1 MFYNNV
7 HTRIRYIFLVVILV
21 LVIAIARVFYIQVF
35 SYKKLNT
42 LAESLWSRKLPI
54 SADRGKIVDRNGRV
68 LADNITTTSLVVIPN
83 QIENKEDAAKKLSE
97 ILGSDYKDMLKHV
110 SKKTSIERVH
120 PEGRRLSYEIAEKID
135 ALKIDGVYLVE
146 PDEIY
151 EIEPNINTAVKK
163 GLYSQNVAIV
173 APYDLAIAYA
183 EVASDNGVNFRLE
196 EEVLTI
202 QNITKGFK
210 VVTNKNKFSCKVVIN
225 TIADEIY
232 INENGIVKEKDIE
245 DTINSFKN
253 MSYLLLDDNYE
264 NKLERIVTKTF
275 DKDTFVVSTPG
286 LNGGSLVGIKSI
298 EKTSLDDNLNYASK
312 LLKKLNKSNI
322 NNLFRESY
330 DKDSI
335 VIDEKK
341 VDKGYISVIGTHY
354 GKVTLAPAIAKML
367 CDTISSN
374 LNCKLKKN
382 FIDKRREFYRF
393 REMDRNEINEV
404 IKLDKR
410 YGKIICMCNNVSEG
424 EIVDSI
430 RRPLGARTV
439 KGVKRRT
446 GAGFGNCHGAY
457 CNERIIQILARELD
471 KKITDIVDDS
481 KNSNIISGR
490 IKEFKEI

>member
-1 MFYNNV
+1 MDYDVLVLGGGIIGCAVAYELSKYNLNIAVIEKEYDIADDVSFVNTSIVYDGSETSNNV
-7 HTRIRYIFLVVILV
+7 MAGLEYIGNILLEDLCEKFNVPFKRIGSLRVVNDDNGVVKLGEMYER
-21 LVIAIARVFYIQVF
+21 AIR
-35 SYKKLNT
+35 
-42 LAESLWSRKLPI
+42 
-54 SADRGKIVDRNGRV
+54 RG
-68 LADNITTTSLVVIPN
+68 
-83 QIENKEDAAKKLSE
+83 
-97 ILGSDYKDMLKHV
+97 
-110 SKKTSIERVH
+110 
-120 PEGRRLSYEIAEKID
+120 
-135 ALKIDGVYLVE
+135 IDGVYLVE
-146 PDEIY
+146 PDEVY
-151 EIEPNINTAVKK
+151 EIEPNINTSIKK

-225 TIADEIY
+225 TIANEIY
-232 INENGIVKEKDIE
+232 INEKGIVEEKDTE
-245 DTINSFKN
+245 NDINSFKN
-253 MSYLLLDDNYE
+253 MSYILLDDNYE

-275 DKDTFVVSTPG
+275 DKDTFVVSTPV

-312 LLKKLNKSNI
+312 LLKNLNKGNI

-335 VIDEKK
+335 VVDEQQIDR
-341 VDKGYISVIGTHY
+341 GYISVIGTHY

-367 CDTISSN
+367 CDTISSS

-393 REMDRNEINEV
+393 REMNSNEINEV

>member
-1 MFYNNV
+1 MDYDVLVLGGGIIGCAVAYELSKYNLNIAVIEKEFDIADDISFVNTSIVYDGSETSNNV
-7 HTRIRYIFLVVILV
+7 MAGLEYIGNILMEDLCEKFNVPFRRIGSLRVVNDDNG
-21 LVIAIARVFYIQVF
+21 VIKLKEMYERAIR
-35 SYKKLNT
+35 
-42 LAESLWSRKLPI
+42 
-54 SADRGKIVDRNGRV
+54 RG
-68 LADNITTTSLVVIPN
+68 
-83 QIENKEDAAKKLSE
+83 
-97 ILGSDYKDMLKHV
+97 
-110 SKKTSIERVH
+110 
-120 PEGRRLSYEIAEKID
+120 
-135 ALKIDGVYLVE
+135 IDGVYLID
-146 PDEIY
+146 PDEVY
-151 EIEPNINTAVKK
+151 EIEPNINTEVKK

-183 EVASDNGVNFRLE
+183 EVAFDNGVNFRLE

-202 QNITKGFK
+202 QNVTKGFR

-225 TIADEIY
+225 TIANEIY
-232 INENGIVKEKDIE
+232 INEKGVVEEKDSE
-245 DTINSFKN
+245 DGINSFKN
-253 MSYLLLDDNYE
+253 MSYILLDDNYE
-264 NKLERIVTKTF
+264 NKLQRIVTKTF
-275 DKDTFVVSTPG
+275 DKDTFVVSTPV
-286 LNGGSLVGIKSI
+286 LNGGSLIGIKSI
-298 EKTSLDDNLNYASK
+298 EKTSLDDNLQYASK
-312 LLKKLNKSNI
+312 LLKRLNKSNI

-335 VIDEKK
+335 VVDDQKI
-341 VDKGYISVIGTHY
+341 DKGYISVIGTHY

-374 LNCKLKKN
+374 LNCRLKKN

-410 YGKIICMCNNVSEG
+410 YGKIVCMCNNVSEG

-457 CNERIIQILARELD
+457 CNEKIIQILSRELD
-471 KKITDIVDDS
+471 RKFTDIVDDS
-481 KNSNIISGR
+481 KNSNVISGR
-490 IKEFKEI
+490 IKEFKDI

>member
-1 MFYNNV
+1 MDYDVFVLGGGIIGCAVAYELSKYNLNIAVIEKEFDIADDISFVNTSIVYDGSETSNNV
-7 HTRIRYIFLVVILV
+7 MAGLEYIGNILLEDLCEKFNVPFRRIGSLRVVNDDNGVVKLKEMYER
-21 LVIAIARVFYIQVF
+21 AIR
-35 SYKKLNT
+35 
-42 LAESLWSRKLPI
+42 
-54 SADRGKIVDRNGRV
+54 RG
-68 LADNITTTSLVVIPN
+68 
-83 QIENKEDAAKKLSE
+83 
-97 ILGSDYKDMLKHV
+97 
-110 SKKTSIERVH
+110 
-120 PEGRRLSYEIAEKID
+120 
-135 ALKIDGVYLVE
+135 IDGVYLID
-146 PDEIY
+146 PDEVY
-151 EIEPNINTAVKK
+151 EIEPNINTEVKK

-183 EVASDNGVNFRLE
+183 EVAFDNGVNFRLE

-202 QNITKGFK
+202 QNVTKGFR

-225 TIADEIY
+225 TIANEIY
-232 INENGIVKEKDIE
+232 INEKGVVEEKDSE
-245 DTINSFKN
+245 DGINSFKN
-253 MSYLLLDDNYE
+253 MSYILLDDNYE
-264 NKLERIVTKTF
+264 NKLQRIVTKTF
-275 DKDTFVVSTPG
+275 DKDTFVVSTPV
-286 LNGGSLVGIKSI
+286 LNGGSLIGIKSI
-298 EKTSLDDNLNYASK
+298 EKTSLDDNLQYASK
-312 LLKKLNKSNI
+312 LLKELDKSNI

-335 VIDEKK
+335 VVDDQKI
-341 VDKGYISVIGTHY
+341 DKGYISVIGTHY

-374 LNCKLKKN
+374 LNCRLKKN

-410 YGKIICMCNNVSEG
+410 YGKIVCMCNNVSEG

-457 CNERIIQILARELD
+457 CNEKIIQILSRELD
-471 KKITDIVDDS
+471 RKFTDIVDDS

-490 IKEFKEI
+490 IKEFKDI

>member
-1 MFYNNV
+1 MDYDVLVLGGGIIGCAVAYELSKYNLNIAVIEKEFDIADDISFVNTSIVYDGSETSNNV
-7 HTRIRYIFLVVILV
+7 MAGLEYIGNILLEDLCEKFNVPFRRIGSLRVVNDDNG
-21 LVIAIARVFYIQVF
+21 VIKLKEMYERAIR
-35 SYKKLNT
+35 
-42 LAESLWSRKLPI
+42 
-54 SADRGKIVDRNGRV
+54 RG
-68 LADNITTTSLVVIPN
+68 
-83 QIENKEDAAKKLSE
+83 
-97 ILGSDYKDMLKHV
+97 
-110 SKKTSIERVH
+110 
-120 PEGRRLSYEIAEKID
+120 
-135 ALKIDGVYLVE
+135 IDGVYLID
-146 PDEIY
+146 PDEVY
-151 EIEPNINTAVKK
+151 EIEPNINTEVKK

-183 EVASDNGVNFRLE
+183 EVAFDNGVNFRLE

-202 QNITKGFK
+202 QNVTKGFR

-225 TIADEIY
+225 TIANEIY
-232 INENGIVKEKDIE
+232 INEKGVVEEKDSE
-245 DTINSFKN
+245 DGINSFKN
-253 MSYLLLDDNYE
+253 MSYILLDDNYE
-264 NKLERIVTKTF
+264 NKLQRIVTKTF
-275 DKDTFVVSTPG
+275 DKDTFVVSTPV
-286 LNGGSLVGIKSI
+286 LNGGSLIGIKSI
-298 EKTSLDDNLNYASK
+298 EKTSLDDNLQYASK
-312 LLKKLNKSNI
+312 LLKGLNKSNI

-335 VIDEKK
+335 VVDDQKI
-341 VDKGYISVIGTHY
+341 DKGYISVIGTHY

-374 LNCKLKKN
+374 LNCRLKKN

-410 YGKIICMCNNVSEG
+410 YGKIVCMCNNVSEG

-457 CNERIIQILARELD
+457 CNEKIIQILSRELD
-471 KKITDIVDDS
+471 RKFTEIVDDS

-490 IKEFKEI
+490 IKEFKDI

>member
-1 MFYNNV
+1 MDYDVLVLGGGIIGCAVAYELSKYNLNIAVIEKEFDIADDISFVNTSIVYDGSETSNNV
-7 HTRIRYIFLVVILV
+7 MAGLEYIGNILLEDLCEKFNVPFRRIGSLRVVNDDNGVVKLKEMYER
-21 LVIAIARVFYIQVF
+21 AIR
-35 SYKKLNT
+35 
-42 LAESLWSRKLPI
+42 
-54 SADRGKIVDRNGRV
+54 RG
-68 LADNITTTSLVVIPN
+68 
-83 QIENKEDAAKKLSE
+83 
-97 ILGSDYKDMLKHV
+97 
-110 SKKTSIERVH
+110 
-120 PEGRRLSYEIAEKID
+120 
-135 ALKIDGVYLVE
+135 IDGVYLID
-146 PDEIY
+146 PDEVY
-151 EIEPNINTAVKK
+151 EIEPNINTEVKK

-183 EVASDNGVNFRLE
+183 EVAFDNGVNFRLE

-202 QNITKGFK
+202 QNVTKGFR

-225 TIADEIY
+225 TIANEIY
-232 INENGIVKEKDIE
+232 INEKGVVEEKDSE
-245 DTINSFKN
+245 DGINSFKN
-253 MSYLLLDDNYE
+253 MSYILPDDNYE
-264 NKLERIVTKTF
+264 NKLQRIVTKTF
-275 DKDTFVVSTPG
+275 DKDTFVVSTPV
-286 LNGGSLVGIKSI
+286 LNGGSLIGIKSI
-298 EKTSLDDNLNYASK
+298 EKTSLDDNLQYASK
-312 LLKKLNKSNI
+312 LLKELDKSNI

-335 VIDEKK
+335 VVDDQKI
-341 VDKGYISVIGTHY
+341 DKGYISVIGTHY

-374 LNCKLKKN
+374 LNCRLKKN

-410 YGKIICMCNNVSEG
+410 YGKIVCMCNNVSEG
-424 EIVDSI
+424 EIIDSI

-457 CNERIIQILARELD
+457 CNEKIIQILSRELD
-471 KKITDIVDDS
+471 RKFTDIVDDS

-490 IKEFKEI
+490 IKEFKDI

>member
-1 MFYNNV
+1 MAGLEYIGNILLEDLCEKFNV
-7 HTRIRYIFLVVILV
+7 PFKRIGALRVVNDDNGVVKLGEMYER
-21 LVIAIARVFYIQVF
+21 AIR
-35 SYKKLNT
+35 
-42 LAESLWSRKLPI
+42 
-54 SADRGKIVDRNGRV
+54 RG
-68 LADNITTTSLVVIPN
+68 
-83 QIENKEDAAKKLSE
+83 
-97 ILGSDYKDMLKHV
+97 
-110 SKKTSIERVH
+110 
-120 PEGRRLSYEIAEKID
+120 
-135 ALKIDGVYLVE
+135 IDGVYLVE
-146 PDEIY
+146 PDEVY
-151 EIEPNINTAVKK
+151 EIEPNINTSIKK

-225 TIADEIY
+225 TIANEIY
-232 INENGIVKEKDIE
+232 INEKGIVEEKDTE
-245 DTINSFKN
+245 NDINSFKN
-253 MSYLLLDDNYE
+253 MSYILLDDNYE

-275 DKDTFVVSTPG
+275 DKDTFVVSTPV

-312 LLKKLNKSNI
+312 LLKNLNKGNI

-335 VIDEKK
+335 VVDEQQI
-341 VDKGYISVIGTHY
+341 DKGYISVIGTHY

-367 CDTISSN
+367 CDTISSS

-393 REMDRNEINEV
+393 REMNRNEINEV
-404 IKLDKR
+404 IELDKR

-446 GAGFGNCHGAY
+446 GAGFGNCHGSY

>member
-1 MFYNNV
+1 MDYDVLVLGGGIIGCAVAYELSKYNLNIAVIEKEFDIADDISFVNTSIVYDGSETSNNV
-7 HTRIRYIFLVVILV
+7 MAGLEYIGNILLEDLCEKFNVPFKRIGSLRVVNDDNGVVKLGEMYER
-21 LVIAIARVFYIQVF
+21 AIR
-35 SYKKLNT
+35 
-42 LAESLWSRKLPI
+42 
-54 SADRGKIVDRNGRV
+54 RG
-68 LADNITTTSLVVIPN
+68 
-83 QIENKEDAAKKLSE
+83 
-97 ILGSDYKDMLKHV
+97 
-110 SKKTSIERVH
+110 
-120 PEGRRLSYEIAEKID
+120 
-135 ALKIDGVYLVE
+135 IDGVYLVE
-146 PDEIY
+146 PDEVY
-151 EIEPNINTAVKK
+151 EIEPNINTSIKK

-225 TIADEIY
+225 TIANEIY
-232 INENGIVKEKDIE
+232 INEKGIVEEKDTE
-245 DTINSFKN
+245 NDINSFKN
-253 MSYLLLDDNYE
+253 MSYILLDDNYE

-275 DKDTFVVSTPG
+275 DKDTFVVSTPV

-312 LLKKLNKSNI
+312 LLKNLNKGNI

-335 VIDEKK
+335 VVDEQQI
-341 VDKGYISVIGTHY
+341 DKGYISVIGTHY

-367 CDTISSN
+367 CDTISSS

-393 REMDRNEINEV
+393 REMNRNEINEV

-446 GAGFGNCHGAY
+446 GAGFGNCHGSY